1 MSAPSKS
8 STHPEPKRRGR
19 QRSLTAQS
27 AILAATCELLEKN
40 CLCDVTVEA
49 IAQRSGVSKAT
60 IYKWWPNKL
69 LVALDA
75 FLMRMT
81 KDVPIPDTGSAQKDF
96 TEQLKSS
103 IKFYVSPAGRLF
115 CQFIAEGQSDLEFL
129 ALFRERCLRARRN
142 DLKIMWERGV
152 ARGEVRKN
160 IDVEVVLDLI
170 YGPMIYRL
178 LAGHGPLNSAQAEA
192 IVSTL
197 FCGLKKDRK
206 VLTAKKRHTES

>member
-1 MSAPSKS
+1 MSALSKS

-27 AILAATCELLEKN
+27 AILAATCELLEKK

-115 CQFIAEGQSDLEFL
+115 CQFIAEGQSDPDFL

-142 DLKIMWERGV
+142 DLRIMWERGV

-178 LAGHGPLNSAQAEA
+178 LAGHGPLNNAQAEA

-197 FCGLKKDRK
+197 FCGLKNDRK
-206 VLTAKKRHTES
+206 VLAAKKRHAES